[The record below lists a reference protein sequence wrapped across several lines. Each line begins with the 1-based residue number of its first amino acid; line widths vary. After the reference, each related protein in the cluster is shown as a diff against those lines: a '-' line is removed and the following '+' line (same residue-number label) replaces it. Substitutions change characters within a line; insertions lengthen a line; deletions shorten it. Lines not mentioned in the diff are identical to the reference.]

1 MNKTKKKVVTV
12 SVVALMVFI
21 LIAVFILIPT
31 SSSTPEAPLVNPIPP
46 DVIISFE
53 PFISGKLLTINGA
66 ATVPDGA
73 FIAYEV
79 TSKDLPALEAFADGN
94 AEVKD
99 GKWVAMAD
107 LSKFP
112 KGQIEIWAAFQ
123 TILGTTTHQPPEILR
138 IYGEMGEKITGPQTK
153 KSGDI
158 TRAEIVK
165 TINY

>member
-1 MNKTKKKVVTV
+1 MRFIFSFLLLLSIILAGCV
-12 SVVALMVFI
+12 SAPP
-21 LIAVFILIPT
+21 ASPAT
-31 SSSTPEAPLVNPIPP
+31 SSFTPSYSPTTSVPTPA

-53 PFISGKLLTINGA
+53 PSINGKTLTISGK

-73 FIAYEV
+73 LISYEV
-79 TSKDLPALEAFADGN
+79 QSKDFSVPEAFVDGN

-99 GKWVAMAD
+99 GKWTATID

-112 KGQIEIWAAFQ
+112 RGEIEIRVAFQ
-123 TILGTTTHQPPEILR
+123 TGVRNGTQPPEILR
-138 IYGEMGEKITGPQTK
+138 IYGEMGEKITGPQTQ